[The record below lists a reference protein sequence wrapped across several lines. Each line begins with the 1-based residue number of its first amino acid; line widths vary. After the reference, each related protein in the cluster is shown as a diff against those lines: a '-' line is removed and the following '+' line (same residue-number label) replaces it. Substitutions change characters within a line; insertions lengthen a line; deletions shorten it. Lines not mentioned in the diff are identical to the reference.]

1 MGEQA
6 NKAVVQGLFDEV
18 VNGHDPEALQRYL
31 AADVVDD
38 DKLIFAQPE
47 GPEGVE
53 TGFRMLFEAFPDLHA
68 AVQQLIAEGDT
79 VVARLWLSGTNTG
92 DYRGLPEP
100 TRRKAGWRAI
110 LVFRLAD
117 GKITEIGGVA
127 DRMKMLTEL
136 GILPD
141 IG

>member
-1 MGEQA
+1 MGGQA
-6 NKAVVQGLFDEV
+6 NKSVVQGLFDDV
-18 VNGHDPEALQRYL
+18 VNGHDPDALHRYL
-31 AADVVDD
+31 AADVVDHE
-38 DKLIFAQPE
+38 KLIFAQPE

-68 AVQQLIAEGDT
+68 NVEELIAEGDT
-79 VVARLWLSGTNTG
+79 VVARLRLTGQNTG
-92 DYRGLPEP
+92 AYHGLPEP
-100 TRRKAGWRAI
+100 TGRRAEWRAI

-117 GKITEIGGVA
+117 GKITEISGVA